1 MRIAIINAQPT
12 LLIDRPLSA
21 DITPP
26 AAVTDG
32 MTTITATPPTPDMRH
47 DAIPLAAIASWRPL
61 LGTSTDGE
69 TVAAILHVRSHGEPD
84 SGSESGRNAWTSA
97 YEQVEHDALEDL
109 NQVRAASLHRAFKAN
124 GALAADG
131 RAETRRLL
139 GLDAT
144 TIVDSYEADAALAA
158 ARALDEPNA
167 GEPVEPSIRLP
178 AGVDA
183 TSLATLLSEHATE
196 IAQARTRFLHDV
208 TPTITD
214 RR

>member
-1 MRIAIINAQPT
+1 MRIIGDR
-12 LLIDRPLSA
+12 LFIDLPGSGEPSPDGRIDGGTAWGTHLT
-21 DITPP
+21 DI
-26 AAVTDG
+26 AATG
-32 MTTITATPPTPDMRH
+32 
-47 DAIPLAAIASWRPL
+47 LL
-61 LGTSTDGE
+61 LGTTSDME
-69 TVAAILHVRSHGEPD
+69 TVAMMLDVSKRVADPGVID
-84 SGSESGRNAWTSA
+84 AESGRNAWTSA
-97 YEQVEHDALEDL
+97 YEQLEHDALVDL
-109 NQVRAASLHRAFKAN
+109 NQVRTASLHRAFKAN

-158 ARALDEPNA
+158 SRALDEPNA

-196 IAQARTRFLHDV
+196 IAQARTRFLNDV
-208 TPTITD
+208 TQTITD

>member
-1 MRIAIINAQPT
+1 MEFM
-12 LLIDRPLSA
+12 
-21 DITPP
+21 
-26 AAVTDG
+26 VEDG
-32 MTTITATPPTPDMRH
+32 MLLMARTSPDSGQTACNMVALETI
-47 DAIPLAAIASWRPL
+47 AAWREL
-61 LGTSTDGE
+61 LGTGSDVE
-69 TVAAILHVRSHGEPD
+69 TVAAVLTAKDPGVIDRET
-84 SGSESGRNAWTSA
+84 GRHAWTSA
-97 YEQVEHDALEDL
+97 YEQLEHDALVDL
-109 NQVRAASLHRAFKAN
+109 NQVRAASLHRAFKPD
-124 GALAADG
+124 GALAPDG

-183 TSLATLLSEHATE
+183 TSLETLLAEHATE
-196 IAQARTRFLHDV
+196 IAQARTRFLNDV

>member
-1 MRIAIINAQPT
+1 M
-12 LLIDRPLSA
+12 DFM
-21 DITPP
+21 
-26 AAVTDG
+26 VEDG
-32 MTTITATPPTPDMRH
+32 MLLMPRTNPDTGQTACGMVSLETI
-47 DAIPLAAIASWRPL
+47 AAWGEL
-61 LGTSTDGE
+61 LGTGSDVE
-69 TVAAILHVRSHGEPD
+69 TVAAIMQAKDPGIIDRETARH
-84 SGSESGRNAWTSA
+84 AWTSA

-183 TSLATLLSEHATE
+183 TSLETLLSEHATE
-196 IAQARTRFLHDV
+196 IDRARSKFLHDV